1 MLRKTLLASAVA
13 TGILF
18 GGVAYAEE
26 FDKASVERTSV
37 KLEHKAAPRLLGGPE
52 NGERDRADRIR
63 ERIGGVR
70 REDREDF
77 QKHKEQL
84 QEQRELLRKT
94 RKEEMERIRAKKEN
108 FIENAKNERDGFRE
122 RIKNA
127 ETPEEKRQIMEEARK
142 RKDELRREY
151 ANKKEEVKK
160 ELKSKYK
167 DAFDKRLEIMKK
179 RFDYVFGRMDR
190 IMDRINGA
198 ISKLED
204 RGLDLSAAQAHMVQA
219 QTALDKAND
228 LYDKAVLGILDMN
241 IDSIDTLRQEAKN
254 IKNEYKAVVEALKES
269 RKHMRLAVASIKEVI
284 NKNRASRKP
293 TTPGSDVGRSD
304 NQ

>member
-1 MLRKTLLASAVA
+1 MLKKTLLASAMA
-13 TGILF
+13 TGMLLS
-18 GGVAYAEE
+18 GVAYAEE
-26 FDKASVERTSV
+26 FDNANVEHTSV
-37 KLEHKAAPRLLGGPE
+37 KLERKAAPRLLGGPE

-77 QKHKEQL
+77 RKHREQL
-84 QEQRELLRKT
+84 QGQRELLRET
-94 RKEEMERIRAKKEN
+94 RKEEMERVRAKREN
-108 FIENAKNERDGFRE
+108 FIENAKKEREEFRE

-127 ETPEEKRQIMEEARK
+127 ETPEERQQIMEEAKQR
-142 RKDELRREY
+142 REELQREY
-151 ANKKEEVKK
+151 AQKKEEVKA

-179 RFDYVFGRMDR
+179 RFEYVFGRMDR

-204 RGLDLSAAQAHMVQA
+204 RGLDLSAAQAHMDQA

-228 LYDKAVLGILDMN
+228 LYDNAVLGILDMN
-241 IDSIDTLRQEAKN
+241 IDSIDALRKEART

-284 NKNRASRKP
+284 NKNRANRKP
-293 TTPGSDVGRSD
+293 TTPGNDVGGSD